1 MATEHIERIAKI
13 VASEPI
19 TSGGALVSGSYIV
32 DGRND
37 LDITIT
43 EGASV
48 RLIVASEASTAD
60 INIDVERAASL
71 SLVHVVAER
80 SATNISVAVSE
91 GGICRMTQVVVSAS
105 DSRVV
110 ASLVGRDARFELGGA
125 FVLTDDD
132 QASVTV
138 DVNHMSSDCV
148 SRTMVKGVA
157 SGASHGSFSGLVYV
171 APDAQR
177 TDSEQTSRNVTMGDA
192 RIETLPQLEIYA
204 DDVKCSHG
212 ATVGQMDAEAV
223 MYMRQRGLSLADA
236 KRLQIEGF
244 VEDVVLHASIE
255 GLEEVLTELLAAKL
269 NRL

>member
-19 TSGGALVSGSYIV
+19 TSGGAIVSGSYIV

-37 LDITIT
+37 LDITIL

>member
-1 MATEHIERIAKI
+1 MATQHIERIAKI

-19 TSGGALVSGSYIV
+19 TSGGAIGSGSYIV
-32 DGRND
+32 DGHSD
-37 LDITIT
+37 LDITVA

-48 RLIVASEASTAD
+48 RLIVAAESSAAD
-60 INIDVERAASL
+60 INIDVERAACL
-71 SLVHVVAER
+71 SLVHVVTER
-80 SATNISVAVSE
+80 SATNISIALSE

-110 ASLVGRDARFELGGA
+110 ASLMGRDARFELGGA

-138 DVNHMSSDCV
+138 DVNHMSADCA

-171 APDAQR
+171 APDAQH
-177 TDSEQTSRNVTMGDA
+177 TDSEQTSRNVTLGDA

-212 ATVGQMDAEAV
+212 ATVGQMDAEAIL
-223 MYMRQRGLSLADA
+223 YMRQRGLSLADA

-255 GLEEVLTELLAAKL
+255 GLEEVLTELLATKL